1 MRNRHLIALGGLA
14 RLARRLNYKYLLT
27 FLAIPKKKPGLQR
40 IKVSTELPNV
50 ELVPSAKVYVPGVS

>member
-14 RLARRLNYKYLLT
+14 RLAQRLNYKYLLT
-27 FLAIPKKKPGLQR
+27 FLAIPKKVPGLQR

-50 ELVPSAKVYVPGVS
+50 KLVPSAKVYVPGVS